1 MSDHSLMLVNRSK
14 LNLTGINNVNTFD
27 EDQILLET
35 DTGFLVVSGEGL
47 HVTMLNLDEGK
58 VTLEGTVA
66 SMEYKAQGADIKA
79 KSKNILTRLL
89 K

>member
-1 MSDHSLMLVNRSK
+1 MSDHSLLLVNRSK

-27 EDQILLET
+27 EDEILLET
-35 DTGFLVVSGEGL
+35 INGFLVVLGQGL

-58 VTLEGTVA
+58 VTLEGTVT
-66 SMEYKAQGADIKA
+66 SMEYKAQGTDIKA